1 MCTSVLFRNGN
12 HSFFGRNLDL
22 QYQLANDVTV
32 CPRNYVL
39 PYHHLP
45 DMPHHPAIVGMAIT
59 GYGYPLFFEGIN
71 EYGVGVAS
79 LNFPGYGQYAKQPV
93 EGKTNVTS
101 FELIPYLLSTC
112 RSLEDAKRELAN
124 LNIVADAFNDRIQS
138 VPLHWICCDKTGS
151 VVVEMTATGLHV
163 YDNDLNVLA
172 NAPEYP
178 TQAVNVANYLNLTPE
193 YPHNRIM
200 PDVTVPVYSS
210 GMGSDGLPGGLD
222 SMSRFVRAAF
232 MLNSSKAED
241 TEAATVNQ
249 FFRIMQTVEQIKGAN
264 REKDGFD
271 EITNY
276 TAGADLETMDFYWTT
291 YDNQQINALHTRA
304 QDLDSNTLLVYPVS
318 HDQNIH
324 WIG

>member
-1 MCTSVLFRNGN
+1 
-12 HSFFGRNLDL
+12 D
-22 QYQLANDVTV
+22 
-32 CPRNYVL
+32 
-39 PYHHLP
+39 
-45 DMPHHPAIVGMAIT
+45 
-59 GYGYPLFFEGIN
+59 
-71 EYGVGVAS
+71 
-79 LNFPGYGQYAKQPV
+79 
-93 EGKTNVTS
+93 
-101 FELIPYLLSTC
+101 
-112 RSLEDAKRELAN
+112 
-124 LNIVADAFNDRIQS
+124 
-138 VPLHWICCDKTGS
+138 
-151 VVVEMTATGLHV
+151 
-163 YDNDLNVLA
+163 
-172 NAPEYP
+172 
-178 TQAVNVANYLNLTPE
+178 
-193 YPHNRIM
+193 YPHNRIR

-232 MLNSSKAED
+232 MLNSSKAAD
-241 TEAATVNQ
+241 TEEATVNQ

>member
-12 HSFFGRNLDL
+12 HNFFGRNLDL

-210 GMGSDGLPGGLD
+210 GMGLSL
-222 SMSRFVRAAF
+222 
-232 MLNSSKAED
+232 
-241 TEAATVNQ
+241 
-249 FFRIMQTVEQIKGAN
+249 
-264 REKDGFD
+264 
-271 EITNY
+271 
-276 TAGADLETMDFYWTT
+276 
-291 YDNQQINALHTRA
+291 
-304 QDLDSNTLLVYPVS
+304 
-318 HDQNIH
+318 IH
-324 WIG
+324 I